1 MESVWRRIAPDVY
14 FKVSVAM
21 AKGAERLGRW
31 RTGSDKNRC
40 FRASKVD
47 WQEGDQFHVRF
58 FLVRSTKGWV
68 LRPCKLLVGTPE
80 TPELVRV
87 SWDLALAC
95 VLCPCC

>member
-1 MESVWRRIAPDVY
+1 MY